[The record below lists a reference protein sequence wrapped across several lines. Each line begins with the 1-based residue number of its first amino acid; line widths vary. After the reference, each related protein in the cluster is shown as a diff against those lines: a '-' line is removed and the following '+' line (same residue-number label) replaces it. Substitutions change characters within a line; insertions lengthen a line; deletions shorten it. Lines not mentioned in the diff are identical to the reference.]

1 MGSHPLANLLFL
13 LLLPA
18 SSHPTHDCPRQC
30 GGVDIP
36 FPFGIGPNCSLP
48 GFQVSCDHHSRP
60 PLPYLASTQL
70 RILSICNGE
79 LRVDSAPFV
88 ATDCSDGRRA
98 LATIS
103 LPFDGP
109 FTISGVSNRF
119 VAIGCDTVAVVADG
133 GTFTSGCVSLC
144 STRESVLSPGG
155 ACSGVGCCEAKV
167 PRGRRYLSMGAANM
181 FGYVNVSAFDNC
193 SYSFVVERGGYEF
206 REEDLREFPG
216 RATIAM
222 RLEWAVGDDGDGGC
236 GENAYRFPAV
246 RGSGYLCNCSEG
258 YAGNPYPDGSG
269 GCQDVDECKDPESNP
284 CVSGARCYNKIPGY
298 ACKCPFGSAGDGT
311 KHGSGCRK
319 VFQIVEAVLGT
330 RSACVGIV
338 ALLLCGLW
346 FYFAFKKRAL
356 IKLKEKYFHQNGG
369 LLLKQQLSTR
379 EGTDCTRVF
388 SAEELKRATFDYD
401 DARIL
406 GTGAYGTV
414 YKGVLEDGT
423 TVAIKKSK
431 VMDQSRIDQ
440 FVNEVVILTQ
450 INHRNV
456 VRLLGCCLETK
467 VPMLVYEFISNG
479 TLYKHIHDRGLDGP
493 IPWRAR
499 LRIATE
505 TAEALAYLHSAAS
518 MVVFHRD
525 VKSSNILL
533 DDNYTAKVSDFG
545 ISRLLPLDQTQVP
558 TLVQGTFGYLDPE
571 YLQTNQLT
579 AKSDVYSFGVVL
591 VELLTGQKPV
601 SFQRSREDINL
612 AMYFLSSLKC
622 KDLKDFIDGDVMREA
637 SVEQLSAVSEL
648 ARKCLLLRGD
658 KRPTM
663 KEVAQELLTIAGI
676 GSRGGDETGEESEDP
691 PNKRYLDVVR
701 PTRRSSNI
709 LVHLPQKNKP
719 VRSSLLI

>member
-1 MGSHPLANLLFL
+1 MGSHPLANLPCLLFL
-13 LLLPA
+13 LLLPS
-18 SSHPTHDCPRQC
+18 SSHPTHDCPQRC
-30 GGVDIP
+30 GGIDIP

-48 GFQVSCDHHSRP
+48 GFQVSCGHQSQT
-60 PLPYLASTQL
+60 PLPYLADTQL
-70 RILSICNGE
+70 RILSISISNGE
-79 LRVDSAPFV
+79 IRVDSAPFI
-88 ATDCSDGRRA
+88 ATDCSNGRHA

-109 FTISGVSNRF
+109 FTISGASNRF

-144 STRESVLSPGG
+144 STRESILSPGG
-155 ACSGVGCCEAKV
+155 ACSGVGCCEAAM
-167 PRGRRYLSMGAANM
+167 PRGRRYLSMGAGNM
-181 FGYVNVSAFDNC
+181 FGYVNVSTFDNC

-206 REEDLREFPG
+206 REEDLREFPR
-216 RATIAM
+216 RASIAM
-222 RLEWAVGDDGDGGC
+222 RLEWAVGDDGGGGC
-236 GENAYRFPAV
+236 GENAYRLPAV

-258 YAGNPYPDGSG
+258 FAGNPYLNGSG
-269 GCQDVDECKDPESNP
+269 GCQDVNECKDPETSP
-284 CVSGARCYNKIPGY
+284 CVNGARCNNKIPGY
-298 ACKCPFGSAGDGT
+298 NCKCPFGSTGDGT

-319 VFQIVEAVLGT
+319 IFQIVEAVLGT
-330 RSACVGIV
+330 CVGIV
-338 ALLLCGLW
+338 VMLFCGLW
-346 FYFAFKKRAL
+346 FYFGLKKRAL

-369 LLLKQQLSTR
+369 LLLEQQLSTR
-379 EGTDCTRVF
+379 EGTNCARIF
-388 SAEELKRATFDYD
+388 SAEELKQATCNYD
-401 DARIL
+401 NARIL

-431 VMDQSRIDQ
+431 VMDQSQIDQ
-440 FVNEVVILTQ
+440 FINEVVILTQ

-479 TLYKHIHDRGLDGP
+479 TLYKHIHDRGLNDP

-518 MVVFHRD
+518 MVIFHRD

-533 DDNYTAKVSDFG
+533 DDNYTAKMSDFG

-591 VELLTGQKPV
+591 AELLTGQKPV
-601 SFQRSREDINL
+601 SFQRSREDSNL

-622 KDLKDFIDGDVMREA
+622 KDLKDFIERDVKREA

-648 ARKCLLLRGD
+648 ARKCLLLRGE

-663 KEVAQELLTIAGI
+663 KEVAQELLIIAGI
-676 GSRGGDETGEESEDP
+676 GSHGGDETEEESELP
-691 PNKRYLDVVR
+691 MNN
-701 PTRRSSNI
+701 RSS
-709 LVHLPQKNKP
+709 
-719 VRSSLLI
+719 S